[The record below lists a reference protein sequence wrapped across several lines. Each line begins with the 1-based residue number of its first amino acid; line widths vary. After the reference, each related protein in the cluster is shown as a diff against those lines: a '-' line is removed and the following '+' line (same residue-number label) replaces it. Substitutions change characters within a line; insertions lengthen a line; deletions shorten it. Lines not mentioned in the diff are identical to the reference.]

1 MDRFE
6 EMRVFTAVVEA
17 GSFVKAAEA
26 LRMSKA
32 GVSRHLTE
40 LETRLGAR
48 LLHRTTRR
56 QSLTEEGQ
64 LFYERCKMLLAEVED
79 AETEVN
85 SRSGEVGGLLRV
97 NAPLTFGVR
106 HLAPLWGVFKAQH
119 PKLMLDITLTDRLVD
134 LVDEGYDVAVRI
146 SQLADSTLV
155 SRRLAT
161 TRMVL
166 CATPRYLRQH
176 GRPEHPKE
184 LTMHAS
190 VAYSYWAG
198 RDEWRFHGP
207 EGEINV
213 RIQPIMRANNG
224 DTCLEAALAHLGII
238 LQPTFLVG
246 DALRAGTLVELMP
259 AYRCAELGIYGVYPT
274 RRHVP
279 PRVRALLD
287 FLAAHFAQPPW
298 PE

>member
-17 GSFVKAAEA
+17 GSFVKAADA

-48 LLHRTTRR
+48 LLQRTTRR

-79 AETEVN
+79 AEIEVN

-106 HLAPLWGVFKAQH
+106 HLAPLWAQFKAQH
-119 PKLMLDITLTDRLVD
+119 PKLMLDITLADRVVD

-155 SRRLAT
+155 SRRLAS

-166 CATPRYLRQH
+166 CATPGYLQQR
-176 GRPEHPKE
+176 GRPDHPKE
-184 LTMHAS
+184 LAMHAAI
-190 VAYSYWAG
+190 AYSYWAG

-207 EGEINV
+207 EGEVNV
-213 RIQPIMRANNG
+213 RIQPMMRANNG
-224 DTCLEAALAHLGII
+224 DTCLEAALADLGVI
-238 LQPTFLVG
+238 LQPTFIVG

-259 AYRCAELGIYGVYPT
+259 QYRCVELGIYGVYPT

-279 PRVRALLD
+279 PRVRALVD